1 MSNNISSITFGA
13 FIPHDL
19 KEFFTKINNVATPYI
34 CGGFVRNHIINH
46 IHGTYFPIKDIDIE
60 IFGIYPEEF
69 EQWLTENKYSFQIIN
84 KSFAVYLVKI
94 GSESYEFAFP
104 RTEES
109 QKKGYT
115 DFEIFIDPFLSLQK
129 AAERRDI
136 TINAIYVDTK
146 NYQIVY
152 PVSLKGVSDI
162 QKKIITHNSEK
173 FAEDPVRV
181 LRIFRFCSQF
191 NFGVAD
197 ETIELCKSLKEQF
210 QYLTE
215 ERVEAEFLK
224 WSVTDF
230 PEIGYEFL
238 EKCQWIEFFPV
249 IDGMR
254 KVPQGIKYHP
264 ENLLVNHVCQVLS
277 NIKLFPDIT
286 KEQKSQLVF
295 SALLHDTG
303 KKETTLVNEKPYI
316 PFYQPVESDKIT
328 SYNHEIVS
336 AEKVIQFFQS
346 LNQNFSQ
353 ENVSEIEEICRYH
366 MMMSS
371 TKTAKALRK
380 LNLKLK
386 YVSLKQLIRFMIM
399 DKYNRNHS
407 DGIDHLWDILD
418 SMKSEKLVEKFIVDG
433 NFLIKQ
439 GYKHSDIFDKEKKT
453 LHFGKVIGLC
463 KIAEIHNFFTLND
476 EIRIELIENFIDRIY
491 GASFEEMDNW
501 MKIQYPDSEMYY

>member
-1 MSNNISSITFGA
+1 MNFENL
-13 FIPHDL
+13 IPHDL
-19 KEFFTKINNVATPYI
+19 KEFFAKSNKVSQSYLT
-34 CGGFVRNHIINH
+34 GGCPRNHIINH
-46 IHGTYFPIKDIDIE
+46 IHGTNFSIKDIDIE
-60 IFGIYPEEF
+60 IFGIYPEDF
-69 EQWLTENKYSFQIIN
+69 EKWLNENKYQYQIVN

-94 GSESYEFAFP
+94 GDEAYEFAFP
-104 RTEES
+104 REES
-109 QKKGYT
+109 SLGKGYT
-115 DFEIFIDPFLSLQK
+115 DFEVFVDPFLSLKK
-129 AAERRDI
+129 ASERRDI
-136 TINAIYVDTK
+136 TINSIYIETN

-152 PVSLKGVSDI
+152 PVSLKGISDI
-162 QKKIITHNSEK
+162 QKKLIKHNSEK

-181 LRIFRFCSQF
+181 LRVFRFCSQF
-191 NFGVAD
+191 NFTVED
-197 ETIELCKSLKEQF
+197 ETIELCKSLKPQF
-210 QYLTE
+210 QYVTE
-215 ERVEAEFLK
+215 ERIEAEFLK
-224 WSVTDF
+224 WSVTDY

-238 EKCQWIEFFPV
+238 EKCGWIEFFPV

-264 ENLLVNHVCQVLS
+264 EGNCASHICQVLS
-277 NIKLFPDIT
+277 NIKLFSDIT

-295 SALLHDTG
+295 SALLHDVG
-303 KKETTLVNEKPYI
+303 KKATTLVNEKPYI

-328 SYNHEIVS
+328 SYNHEVIS
-336 AEKVIQFFQS
+336 AEKVIPFFQS

-353 ENVSEIEEICRYH
+353 ENVSEIEEICRFH

-371 TKTAKALRK
+371 TKTSKALRK

-386 YVSLKQLIRFMIM
+386 YTSLKQLIRFMIM